1 MGGERAHR
9 DGGEEVSQEGGL
21 TSWSLPP
28 PSPQRS
34 QTLLFPG
41 VSISVSSYPTPRRL
55 WASPQ
60 PSSIALSTP
69 TPAPTLPV
77 KFQIPCLNA
86 SFRSSSASPQPRL
99 TFSEPKHKKRAFCLH
114 KDRFKRITHLDH
126 KLKKKAP
133 TLCRTVCERQQ
144 RRLAPH
150 LASGR
155 LKGRVRGEGMTALA
169 AWCPLY
175 RSWLLPWPQQECEG

>member
-1 MGGERAHR
+1 M
-9 DGGEEVSQEGGL
+9 SQEGGL

-34 QTLLFPG
+34 QMLLFPG

-86 SFRSSSASPQPRL
+86 NFRSSSASPQPRL

-126 KLKKKAP
+126 KLKKMYLLCVGQYVRDSREDSLL
-133 TLCRTVCERQQ
+133 TLPLGGSRDGYV
-144 RRLAPH
+144 A
-150 LASGR
+150 
-155 LKGRVRGEGMTALA
+155 RV
-169 AWCPLY
+169 
-175 RSWLLPWPQQECEG
+175 